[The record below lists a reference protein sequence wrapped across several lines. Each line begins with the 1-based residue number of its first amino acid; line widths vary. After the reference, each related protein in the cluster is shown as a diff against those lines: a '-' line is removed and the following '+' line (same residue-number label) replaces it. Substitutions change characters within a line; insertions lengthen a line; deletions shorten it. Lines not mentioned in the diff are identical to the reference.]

1 MKLIETL
8 RERFAQALTGWVD
21 QPAEHA
27 QRIAP
32 AREARFGDYQAN
44 IAMPLAGK
52 LGMKPM
58 EIAAKIVENLKIDD
72 LCLPP
77 EVLAPGF
84 INLRLKPELLT
95 QSVQSTIADE
105 RLGVSQATSPLNYVI
120 DYSAPNVAKP
130 MHVGHI
136 RSTVI
141 GDSLA
146 RILRFLGHHV
156 VTDNH
161 LGDWGTQFGM
171 IIYGYKHFVDQA
183 AFATTPVP
191 ELSRLYRLVQQ
202 IISYQEAVASRAA
215 AVDAIAKAKDKQKL
229 TEERAAG
236 NKKAEKE
243 LKAAARSVSD
253 VEEALK
259 SLDKKIASVNSDPQ
273 LKALAHQHAD
283 LETRAQLETVK
294 LHQGDA
300 ENMSLWHKFMPL
312 CIGELEQVYQRL
324 NITFDYQYGES
335 FYHPMLEPLVDR
347 LVKAGL
353 AKTSDGALCIFI
365 EGFDAPMIV
374 RKADG
379 AFLYATTDLA
389 TIEYR
394 QEHFQPNVILYVVDH
409 RQGEHFAKLF
419 AAARTIGYQQID
431 MQHLAFG
438 TVTGKDGKPFKT
450 RDGSVVGLDYLL
462 DEAVD
467 RAYQVVCDPE
477 RLQKANLQ
485 MSEVE
490 KRTISETV
498 GLGAI
503 KYADLCHNRTSDYV
517 FDVEQMVQLEGN
529 TAAYIQ
535 YSYARIRS
543 ILANGNVVPSAE
555 WIRSVKL
562 TLNEPAERDLAV
574 QLLQFEDAVWSC
586 TDGYFPSQLTAYLY
600 ALAKQFASFYDKCHV
615 LKADSAELRDS
626 RLLLCHAT
634 GSTLKLGLSLLGIGV
649 VDRM

>member
-8 RERFAQALTGWVD
+8 QARFAQALTGWVD

-27 QRIAP
+27 QRIGP
-32 AREARFGDYQAN
+32 ARESRFGDYQAN

-58 EIAAKIVENLKIDD
+58 DIANKIVANLTIDD
-72 LCLPP
+72 LCLQP

-84 INLRLKPELLT
+84 INLRLKPEVLT
-95 QSVQSTIADE
+95 QAVQSAMSDD
-105 RLGVSQATSPLNYVI
+105 RLGVSQCAKPLNYVI

-141 GDSLA
+141 GDSLT
-146 RILRFLGHHV
+146 RILRFLGHNV

-171 IIYGYKHFVDQA
+171 IIYGYKHFVSPA
-183 AFATTPVP
+183 AFETAPVP

-202 IISYQEAVASRAA
+202 LIGYQDAVKSRPA
-215 AVDAIAKAKDKQKL
+215 AVEAIAKAKDKLKL
-229 TEERAAG
+229 TEAHAAG
-236 NKKAEKE
+236 NKKADKE
-243 LKAAARSVSD
+243 IKAATRAVTD
-253 VEEALK
+253 AEVELK
-259 SLDKKIASVNSDPQ
+259 SLDNKIAQVDGSQ
-273 LKALAHQHAD
+273 AIKTLAIEHAD

-300 ENMSLWHKFMPL
+300 ENLALWHKFMPL
-312 CIGELEQVYQRL
+312 CLGELEQIYHRL
-324 NITFDYQYGES
+324 NVTFDYQYGES
-335 FYHPMLEPLVDR
+335 FYHPMLEPLVKR
-347 LVKAGL
+347 LVDSGL

-365 EGFDAPMIV
+365 EGYDAPMIV

-389 TIEYR
+389 TIQYR

-419 AAARTIGYQQID
+419 AAARTIGYQRID

-438 TVTGKDGKPFKT
+438 TVTGKDGRPFKT

-467 RAYQVVCDPE
+467 RAYQVVCNPE

-490 KRTISETV
+490 KRTVAETV

-503 KYADLCHNRTSDYV
+503 KYADLSHNRTSDYV

-535 YSYARIRS
+535 YSVARTRS
-543 ILANGNVVPSAE
+543 ILANGNVCPTAE
-555 WIRSVKL
+555 WLSGVHL
-562 TLNEPAERDLAV
+562 TISDPAERDLAV
-574 QLLQFEDAVWSC
+574 MLMQFEDAVWSC
-586 TDGYFPSQLTAYLY
+586 IDDYLPSQLTAYLY
-600 ALAKQFASFYDKCHV
+600 ALSRQFASFYDKCHV
-615 LKADSAELRDS
+615 LKAETEELRNS

>member
-1 MKLIETL
+1 
-8 RERFAQALTGWVD
+8 
-21 QPAEHA
+21 
-27 QRIAP
+27 
-32 AREARFGDYQAN
+32 
-44 IAMPLAGK
+44 
-52 LGMKPM
+52 
-58 EIAAKIVENLKIDD
+58 
-72 LCLPP
+72 
-77 EVLAPGF
+77 
-84 INLRLKPELLT
+84 
-95 QSVQSTIADE
+95 
-105 RLGVSQATSPLNYVI
+105 
-120 DYSAPNVAKP
+120 

-171 IIYGYKHFVDQA
+171 IIYGYKHFVDAA
-183 AFATTPVP
+183 AFAQTPVP

-202 IISYQEAVASRAA
+202 IISYQAAVASRPA
-215 AVDAIAKAKDKQKL
+215 AVDAIEKAKDKQKL

-243 LKAAARSVSD
+243 LKAAARGVAEA
-253 VEEALK
+253 EEELN
-259 SLDKKIASVNSDPQ
+259 SLDRKIAQVESDAK
-273 LKALAHQHAD
+273 LKALAKEHAD

-300 ENMSLWHKFMPL
+300 ENMALWHKFMPL
-312 CIGELEQVYQRL
+312 CIGELEQVYERL
-324 NITFDYQYGES
+324 GIVFDYQYGES

-347 LVKAGL
+347 LVTAGL
-353 AKTSDGALCIFI
+353 AKPSDGALCIFI

-389 TIEYR
+389 TIQYR

-419 AAARTIGYQQID
+419 AAAKTIGYGQID

-467 RAYQVVCDPE
+467 RAYQVVCNPE

-485 MSEVE
+485 MSEAE
-490 KRTISETV
+490 QRSIAETV

-517 FDVEQMVQLEGN
+517 FDIEQMVQLEGTRLRTFN
-529 TAAYIQ
+529 TVTRAF
-535 YSYARIRS
+535 
-543 ILANGNVVPSAE
+543 
-555 WIRSVKL
+555 
-562 TLNEPAERDLAV
+562 AV
-574 QLLQFEDAVWSC
+574 SWLVE
-586 TDGYFPSQLTAYLY
+586 T
-600 ALAKQFASFYDKCHV
+600 
-615 LKADSAELRDS
+615 
-626 RLLLCHAT
+626 
-634 GSTLKLGLSLLGIGV
+634 
-649 VDRM
+649 

>member
-8 RERFAQALTGWVD
+8 RERFALALTGWVD
-21 QPAEHA
+21 QPDEHA
-27 QRIAP
+27 QRIGP
-32 AREARFGDYQAN
+32 ARESRFGDYQAN

-58 EIAAKIVENLKIDD
+58 DIANKIVENLKIDD

-95 QSVQSTIADE
+95 QSVRKAMADE
-105 RLGVSQATSPLNYVI
+105 RLGVSQCAKPLNYVI

-171 IIYGYKHFVDQA
+171 IIYGYKHFVDRS
-183 AFATTPVP
+183 AFDNAPVP

-202 IISYQEAVASRAA
+202 IISYQDAVDSRATAEA
-215 AVDAIAKAKDKQKL
+215 AIVKAKEKLKL
-229 TEERAAG
+229 TEDRAAG

-243 LKAAARSVSD
+243 IKAAARGVTD
-253 VEEALK
+253 AEEELK
-259 SLDKKIASVNSDPQ
+259 GLDKKIAQVEAVPSLKSLSD
-273 LKALAHQHAD
+273 QHSN

-300 ENMSLWHKFMPL
+300 ENMALWHKFMPL
-312 CIGELEQVYQRL
+312 CLGELDQIYQRL
-324 NITFDYQYGES
+324 NVTFDYQYGES

-347 LVKAGL
+347 LTASGL

-389 TIEYR
+389 TIQYR

-438 TVTGKDGKPFKT
+438 TVTGKDGRPFKT

-490 KRTISETV
+490 KRTVAETV

-503 KYADLCHNRTSDYV
+503 KYADLSHNRTSDYV

-535 YSYARIRS
+535 YSVARTNS
-543 ILANGNVVPSAE
+543 ILANGNVCPTAE
-555 WIRSVKL
+555 WINTVQL

-574 QLLQFEDAVWSC
+574 QLMQFEDAVWSC
-586 TDGYFPSQLTAYLY
+586 LDGYYPSQLTAYLY
-600 ALAKQFASFYDKCHV
+600 ALSRQFASFYDKCHV
-615 LKADSAELRDS
+615 LKAETAELRDS

>member
-1 MKLIETL
+1 MRLIETL

-27 QRIAP
+27 QRIGP

-58 EIAAKIVENLKIDD
+58 DIATKIVENLKIDD
-72 LCLPP
+72 LCMPP

-95 QSVQSTIADE
+95 QEVHAAIVDQ
-105 RLGVSQATSPLNYVI
+105 RLGVSQAAQPLNYVI
-120 DYSAPNVAKP
+120 DFSAPNVAKP

-183 AFATTPVP
+183 AFAATPVP

-202 IISYQEAVASRAA
+202 IISYQEAIQSRAA
-215 AVDAIAKAKDKQKL
+215 AVDAIAKAKDKLKL

-243 LKAAARSVSD
+243 LKAAARGVAEA
-253 VEEALK
+253 EEALK
-259 SLDKKIASVNSDPQ
+259 SLDKKIAAVDSAPR
-273 LKALAHQHAD
+273 LKALALEHSD

-300 ENMSLWHKFMPL
+300 ENMELWHKFMPMCL
-312 CIGELEQVYQRL
+312 GELEQIYQRL

-335 FYHPMLEPLVDR
+335 FYHPMLEPLVNR
-347 LVKAGL
+347 LVESGL

-389 TIEYR
+389 TIQYR

-462 DEAVD
+462 DEAVE

-490 KRTISETV
+490 KRTIAETV

-535 YSYARIRS
+535 YSVARIRS
-543 ILANGNVVPSAE
+543 ILAGGNVLPSEE
-555 WIRSVKL
+555 WIRSVSL
-562 TLNEPAERDLAV
+562 TLNDPAERDLAV
-574 QLLQFEDAVWSC
+574 QLMQFEDAVWSC
-586 TDGYFPSQLTAYLY
+586 TEDYFPSQLAAYLY
-600 ALAKQFASFYDKCHV
+600 ALSKQFAIFYDKCKV
-615 LKADSAELRDS
+615 LKAETAELRDS

-634 GSTLKLGLSLLGIGV
+634 ASTLKLGLSLLGIGV

>member
-8 RERFAQALTGWVD
+8 QARFAQALTGWVD

-27 QRIAP
+27 RRIAP
-32 AREARFGDYQAN
+32 ARESRFGDYQAN
-44 IAMPLAGK
+44 IAMPLQGK
-52 LGMKPM
+52 LGMKAM
-58 EIAAKIVENLKIDD
+58 DIAHKIVENLKIDD

-77 EVLAPGF
+77 EILAPGF
-84 INLRLKPELLT
+84 INLRLKPEVLT
-95 QSVQSTIADE
+95 QAVHSATLDD
-105 RLGVSQATSPLNYVI
+105 RLGVSRCATPLNYVI

-171 IIYGYKHFVDQA
+171 IIYGYKHFVDKA
-183 AFATTPVP
+183 AFDKAPVP

-202 IISYQEAVASRAA
+202 IISYQSAVASRPTAIA
-215 AVDAIAKAKDKQKL
+215 AIAKAKEKL
-229 TEERAAG
+229 AQVEERAAG

-243 LKAAARSVSD
+243 IKAATRGVTEAEEEVS
-253 VEEALK
+253 
-259 SLDKKIASVNSDPQ
+259 SLDRKIAQVESDPA
-273 LKALAHQHAD
+273 LKALAHQHSD

-300 ENMSLWHKFMPL
+300 ENMKLWHTFMPL
-312 CIGELEQVYQRL
+312 CLGELELIYQRL
-324 NITFDYQYGES
+324 NVTFDYQYGES
-335 FYHPMLEPLVDR
+335 YYHPMLEPLVNR
-347 LVKAGL
+347 LIESGL

-365 EGFDAPMIV
+365 DGFDAPMIV

-389 TIEYR
+389 TIQYR

-419 AAARTIGYQQID
+419 AAARTIGYQHID

-438 TVTGKDGKPFKT
+438 TVMGRDNRPFKT

-467 RAYQVVCDPE
+467 RAYQVVCNPE

-490 KRTISETV
+490 KRTVAETV

-517 FDVEQMVQLEGN
+517 FDVDQMVQLEGN

-535 YSYARIRS
+535 YSVARTRS
-543 ILANGNVVPSAE
+543 VLANGNVTPTTE
-555 WIRSVKL
+555 WISSVNL
-562 TLNEPAERDLAV
+562 MLSDPAERELAV
-574 QLLQFEDAVWSC
+574 LLTQFEDAVWSSI
-586 TDGYFPSQLTAYLY
+586 DDYLPSQLAAYLY
-600 ALAKQFASFYDKCHV
+600 ALSRQFASFWDKCPV
-615 LKADSAELRDS
+615 LKAESDELRNS